1 MDILSEVLH
10 VLQFKSTIVRKITC
24 SGDRRI
30 VRNVEAQYQL
40 IFLLRGTAEIHGAEG
55 QRGLRKWDGVWF
67 GATNPRPALS
77 IHGGSDLTALLCVEF
92 TADAS
97 APHPLMADLSR
108 PGWFPHDAL
117 SDGAELGRILTLLD
131 EELAN
136 ERVGS
141 SLVSL
146 RLAEVLLVE
155 MLRRRELAEFDA
167 GFLAAL
173 RDPVVARVVARMHAD
188 PGHRWNL
195 AELSAIA
202 GLTASAFGE
211 RFQRQVGQPPLT
223 YLRHWR
229 LQQGKTR
236 LTHSGQPV
244 RVIAQDLGYASAGG
258 FSRAFRKQFGQSPAA
273 FRLG

>member
-10 VLQFKSTIVRKITC
+10 VLQFKSTIVRKVIF
-24 SGDRRI
+24 SNDRPMLRA
-30 VRNVEAQYQL
+30 VDSQYAL
-40 IFLLRGTAEIHGAEG
+40 NFLLRGTAEIHNGEE
-55 QRGLRKWDGVWF
+55 RFGLRKWDGVWF
-67 GATNPRPALS
+67 GATNDSPTFS
-77 IHGGSDLTALLCVEF
+77 IHAGSDRTLLLCVEF

-97 APHPLMADLSR
+97 APHPLMADLAQ
-108 PGWFPHDAL
+108 PGWILHDAL
-117 SDGAELGRILTLLD
+117 SDGAELGRVLTLLD

-155 MLRRRELAEFDA
+155 MLRRRELAEYDA

-173 RDPVVARVVARMHAD
+173 RDPVVAKVVAQMHAD

-195 AELSAIA
+195 VELSGIA
-202 GLTASAFGE
+202 GLTTGAFGE

-229 LQQGKTR
+229 LQRGKAR
-236 LTHSGQPV
+236 LTNSGQPV
-244 RVIAQDLGYASAGG
+244 RVIAQELGYASAGG
-258 FSRAFRKQFGQSPAA
+258 FSRAFRKQFGQSPTA
-273 FRLG
+273 FRFG